1 MNRMATPSLSKE
13 MLRYFTQLN
22 AAEQMSIFQMIKT
35 LSMSRRDD
43 FKPQTLEEYN
53 RELEEADRRIEE
65 GHFITQEDLEKEMK
79 TW

>member
-1 MNRMATPSLSKE
+1 MATPSLSKE